1 MLRKVLIILLVF
13 SLVLFSKGNKKVA
26 DFKLK
31 DTKGKTVKLKDVL
44 EKGPVLI
51 DFWASWCV
59 PCKEE
64 MPVFNELYNK
74 YKEKGLSVFLITI
87 DKGSAIQKAKS
98 FVKSKGFDFTVL
110 FDKGK
115 KVFKKFGCKSK
126 VPVTF
131 IVDKNG
137 EIIFKHEGQGTKK
150 MFENAIIKAFGEDL
164 STEGKKETEIKKEG
178 EL

>member
-1 MLRKVLIILLVF
+1 MIKKVMLALLLFCV
-13 SLVLFSKGNKKVA
+13 VLFAEEYKKA
-26 DFKLK
+26 PDFKLR
-31 DTKGKTVKLKDVL
+31 DIKGKTVELKDVL

-64 MPVFNELYNK
+64 MPIFNELYAK
-74 YKEKGLSVFLITI
+74 YRDKGLSMFLITI

-110 FDKGK
+110 FDPKK
-115 KVFKKFGCKSK
+115 KVFKSFGCKSK

-131 IVDKNG
+131 VLNKKG
-137 EIIFKHEGQGTKK
+137 EIVFKHDGKGTKK
-150 MFENAIIKAFGEDL
+150 MFEDAIIKAFGDSL
-164 STEGKKETEIKKEG
+164 STESKEEVKIEG
-178 EL
+178 EPK